1 VGAAAFLVCTFAST
15 AGWAAVSDRI
25 DVAAAEERMLGSADD
40 GARDEALLPFKRQL
54 GAGGFVTGSLAD
66 SLAIAGV
73 PGSTALEALQ
83 ALSTQLDVERDV
95 RTGDRFYVRHEQT
108 FTIAGDRIDVG
119 RVLWLEVVTKAKG
132 TVALHRYRTKAGDE
146 RLWLANGH
154 AASAPMMRNPLDAMK
169 VTSGYGLR
177 PDPLDAP
184 SSGTQPSV
192 VPVIETPP
200 AKPQELEPSPQ
211 EVRVANRAMAGL
223 DVGSLGSA
231 RVGGAQNG
239 DLDRIMA
246 LRRQRALE
254 AEAHKREEEA
264 AAAEAAARPK
274 PAPKIEAPA
283 APVVRQLYMHEGL
296 DLLANIGTPIYAAA
310 DGVVSSFGPNG
321 GYGNFIRLA
330 HADRLATVYGHLSR
344 FAPGLSA
351 GQPVL
356 RGELIGFVGSTGRS
370 TGAHLHFE
378 IQNNGRPINPATAPS
393 MRCPQLG
400 GADLAAFRKQ
410 VAASLA
416 ERERESKP

>member
-1 VGAAAFLVCTFAST
+1 
-15 AGWAAVSDRI
+15 
-25 DVAAAEERMLGSADD
+25 
-40 GARDEALLPFKRQL
+40 
-54 GAGGFVTGSLAD
+54 
-66 SLAIAGV
+66 
-73 PGSTALEALQ
+73 
-83 ALSTQLDVERDV
+83 
-95 RTGDRFYVRHEQT
+95 
-108 FTIAGDRIDVG
+108 
-119 RVLWLEVVTKAKG
+119 
-132 TVALHRYRTKAGDE
+132 
-146 RLWLANGH
+146 
-154 AASAPMMRNPLDAMK
+154 
-169 VTSGYGLR
+169 
-177 PDPLDAP
+177 
-184 SSGTQPSV
+184 
-192 VPVIETPP
+192 
-200 AKPQELEPSPQ
+200 
-211 EVRVANRAMAGL
+211 MAGL